1 MDFFIINFYIF
12 TELENSI
19 DKSKE
24 EIEALQEKVSVLS
37 VQLIGCASATF
48 SMYV

>member
-12 TELENSI
+12 TELENS
-19 DKSKE
+19 SKE

-37 VQLIGCASATF
+37 VQLMGYASATF